1 MCICKNWPSQSV
13 TEQKNANSGNYP
25 TKTKVLYEE
34 IKCDKVYK
42 ERQTQNNKGRK
53 QMAGQRYNT
62 RILKEMGGNITTKGY
77 FIAKSIM

>member
-53 QMAGQRYNT
+53 RMAGQRYNT
-62 RILKEMGGNITTKGY
+62 GILKEMGGNITTKGY